1 MKRLMSSF
9 IHAVGALL
17 FSRRDRR
24 VPSPENVRRIVV
36 THFHYLGDVFFAT
49 PAITA
54 LKCHFPGAAIDIVVK
69 SRARDVLLGHPGIRE
84 IICFDG
90 VCNDRTREPRTD
102 WGGLRALA
110 RRLRGCDLLVDFTGV
125 PASCALAALVRPQ
138 WSVGFSRAGFGFV
151 FDRELRPVPEI
162 PLVERYNA
170 LATMAGADVGG
181 LTPAIHLEGGD
192 IPGNQDVNPSLSDHD
207 ILLHVGAG
215 FPLKL
220 WPIGNFHAVAEH
232 FRGRGLRVAL
242 VGGPSD
248 PAEITNLP
256 IRHVLALAR
265 RCRVYVGLDTG
276 LTHIVASLGVPTV
289 AVYGPTNP
297 RFLPRWPNERIIWT
311 ELACSAAENEQHCGA
326 VRPMRCN
333 YEHRCMQQLGVERMI
348 REINQ
353 CLAVSSISLQ
363 N

>member
-1 MKRLMSSF
+1 MKHLLSSF

-24 VPSPENVRRIVV
+24 VPSPENVRRIVI
-36 THFHYLGDVFFAT
+36 THFHYLGDVFFTT

-54 LKCHFPGAAIDIVVK
+54 LKRRFPGAAIDVVVK
-69 SRARDVLLGHPGIRE
+69 SRARDVLLGNPDIRE
-84 IICFDG
+84 IICFDRL
-90 VCNDRTREPRTD
+90 CNDRTREPRTD
-102 WGGLRALA
+102 WRGLRALA

-125 PASCALAALVRPQ
+125 PASCALAMLARPR

-170 LATMAGADVGG
+170 LSTLAGADASG
-181 LTPAIHLEGGD
+181 LMPAIHLEGD
-192 IPGNQDVNPSLSDHD
+192 AVPGSPDKNAALPSHD

-220 WPIGNFHAVAEH
+220 WPVENFRAVAEH
-232 FRGRGLRVAL
+232 FRARGLRVAL

-248 PAEITNLP
+248 PAEIINLTL
-256 IRHVLALAR
+256 RQVAALAR
-265 RCRVYVGLDTG
+265 GCRVYVGLDTG

-297 RFLPRWPNERIIWT
+297 RFLPRWPNERVVWT
-311 ELACSAAENEQHCGA
+311 ELACSAAENEQQCAA
-326 VRPMRCN
+326 VRPMRCS
-333 YEHRCMQQLGVERMI
+333 YEHRCMQHLGVDRMI
-348 REINQ
+348 QEINQ
-353 CLAVSSISLQ
+353 CLAVSSISSQ